1 MLPAQS
7 FHMGD
12 IRMDAVIIMALAI
25 LVVVGAFYFLGIG
38 KTKAR
43 SSKMHKSGGAYS
55 KRPRRK
61 K

>member
-1 MLPAQS
+1 
-7 FHMGD
+7 MGD

-25 LVVVGAFYFLGIG
+25 LFVVGAFYFLGIG

-43 SSKMHKSGGAYS
+43 FTKPHKSGGAYS